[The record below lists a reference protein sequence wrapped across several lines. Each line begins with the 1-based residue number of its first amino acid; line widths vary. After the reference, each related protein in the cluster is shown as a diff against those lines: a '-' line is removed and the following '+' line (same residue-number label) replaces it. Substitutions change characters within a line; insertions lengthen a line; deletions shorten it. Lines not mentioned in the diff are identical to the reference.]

1 MSKQMTR
8 EELKQRVKDL
18 EQELARVRAQA
29 RNLDR
34 MLGDFSARAY
44 RAEDKL
50 AIIKTVISEEDGRD
64 EDDQTTD

>member
-1 MSKQMTR
+1 MNKQMTL
-8 EELKQRVKDL
+8 EELEQRVKDL
-18 EQELARVRAQA
+18 EQALARVRAQA

-50 AIIKTVISEEDGRD
+50 AIIKMVISD
-64 EDDQTTD
+64 EDKGEREEAEG

>member
-1 MSKQMTR
+1 MSKQMTKK
-8 EELKQRVKDL
+8 ELEQRVKDL
-18 EQELARVRAQA
+18 EQALARARAQA

-50 AIIKTVISEEDGRD
+50 AIIQTVIHDEEKD
-64 EDDQTTD
+64 EREEAEG

>member
-1 MSKQMTR
+1 MYKQMTR
-8 EELKQRVKDL
+8 EELEQRVKDL

-44 RAEDKL
+44 RAEAKL
-50 AIIKTVISEEDGRD
+50 AIIQMVVHD
-64 EDDQTTD
+64 EDKDEREEAEG